1 MKIRVAYDIS
11 VLASHFNRFDSKLG
25 VTRVIEEL
33 LWELSKRE
41 ELELTAV
48 GLCGED
54 PMFDSLRSGLYVE
67 SLAGRVRCDFRP
79 SFKSRLGLD
88 GLYGRF
94 FGPYLAGDAGAGGG
108 LRSFFGRGMRGA
120 LYRLSYTYGIDRL
133 ERVFDGGLY
142 DVFHSTF
149 PRLPPEELTAGV
161 PRVLTVYD
169 LIPVLAPQFVVPRI
183 TQDFGRLLDSINVR
197 RDWIACISGHAKR
210 EFCDYTGMDPARV
223 FVTPLAAAAHFRPA
237 EDAGRASAARRRYG
251 LEGREY
257 FLSLAVPQPR
267 KNLAHLIRCF
277 YRLLDEH
284 PDAAD
289 TWLVLAGSRD
299 QGWMYEEVFAALEE
313 SPRHRARVLFP
324 GYLPEEDLGA
334 VYGGA
339 LAFVYPSLYEGFGL
353 PALEAMACGTAVI
366 ASDTTS
372 LPEVVGGAGLLVD
385 PTDAD
390 ALCGAMLRVAGDAG
404 LRAELGRKGLE
415 RAAEFSWARCAAQTA
430 DVYRVA
436 AGARAG
442 GS

>member
-41 ELELTAV
+41 ELEMTAV

-54 PMFDSLRSGLYVE
+54 PLFDSLRSGLYVN

-88 GLYGRF
+88 GLYSRF
-94 FGPYLAGDAGAGGG
+94 FGPYLAGAGAEGG
-108 LRSFFGRGMRGA
+108 LRSFFERGVRGA
-120 LYRLSYTYGIDRL
+120 LYRLSYTYGVDRF
-133 ERVFDGGLY
+133 ERVFDPAEY

-161 PRVLTVYD
+161 PRVLTIYD

-183 TQDFGRLLDSINVR
+183 TSDFERLLASINTR
-197 RDWIACISGHAKR
+197 RDWIACISEHAKR
-210 EFCDYTGMDPARV
+210 EFCDYTGMDSARV
-223 FVTPLAAAAHFRPA
+223 FVTPLAAAAHFRPV
-237 EDAGRASAARRRYG
+237 EDDERAASARRRYG
-251 LEGREY
+251 LEGRRY

-284 PDAAD
+284 PAASD
-289 TWLVLAGSRD
+289 TYLVLAGSKD

-324 GYLPEEDLGA
+324 GYVPDEDLGA

-339 LAFVYPSLYEGFGL
+339 LAFVYPSLHEGFGL
-353 PALEAMACGTAVI
+353 PALEALACGAAVI

-372 LPEVVGGAGLLVD
+372 LPEVVGDAGLLVD

-390 ALCGAMLRVAGDAG
+390 ALCAAMLKMIEDAG
-404 LRAELGRKGLE
+404 LREELGRRGLE
-415 RAAEFSWARCAAQTA
+415 RAAGFSWERCAAQTA
-430 DVYRVA
+430 EVYRVA
-436 AGARAG
+436 AGERAG